1 MVDKVVVGEGGI
13 GLGTWSEGCIDFP
26 FFEKELEL
34 PNPTTI
40 TKDNFQFTRQLH
52 ISQWN
57 IGIFYVHFFEY
68 RNLLE
73 EGKLFH
79 KLPLTWQNSSQSSR
93 LVSRWQSKWKL
104 AAIKFHLHSWILHC
118 RAYYWE
124 KEKLRKSITFF
135 DYMAQLVKVLHSNCT
150 VASITLLGGRLGWET
165 GPHYEIPRDFVGK
178 RSDEHLMSE
187 IDPEHLVS
195 EIYPAIVGCVC
206 TYICIYIYIH
216 TSAFEIRL
224 GSRQMPRLLP
234 SHISI
239 L

>member
-57 IGIFYVHFFEY
+57 IGICYVHFFEY

-73 EGKLFH
+73 EGKLLH

-124 KEKLRKSITFF
+124 KEKPRKSITFF
-135 DYMAQLVKVLHSNCT
+135 DCMAQLVKVLHSNCT
-150 VASITLLGGRLGWET
+150 VASITLLVVGWAERQVLIT
-165 GPHYEIPRDFVGK
+165 RFPGT
-178 RSDEHLMSE
+178 LSE
-187 IDPEHLVS
+187 NAV
-195 EIYPAIVGCVC
+195 
-206 TYICIYIYIH
+206 
-216 TSAFEIRL
+216 
-224 GSRQMPRLLP
+224 M
-234 SHISI
+234 SI
-239 L
+239 LWVRLTQNILWVRFTPR

>member
-73 EGKLFH
+73 EGKLLH

-150 VASITLLGGRLGWET
+150 VASKLYWVVGWAKRHDLITRFPGTL
-165 GPHYEIPRDFVGK
+165 
-178 RSDEHLMSE
+178 SE
-187 IDPEHLVS
+187 NAV
-195 EIYPAIVGCVC
+195 
-206 TYICIYIYIH
+206 
-216 TSAFEIRL
+216 
-224 GSRQMPRLLP
+224 M
-234 SHISI
+234 SI
-239 L
+239 LWVRLTQNILWVRFTPR